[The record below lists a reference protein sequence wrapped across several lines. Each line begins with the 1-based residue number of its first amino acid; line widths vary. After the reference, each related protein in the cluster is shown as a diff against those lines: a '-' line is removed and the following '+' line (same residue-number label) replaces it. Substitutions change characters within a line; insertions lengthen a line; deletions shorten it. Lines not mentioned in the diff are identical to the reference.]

1 MAKFYQVEKEIRG
14 KKYVCVFNGIE
25 AALEMADSTY
35 VDGTS
40 NTSLVKLANYLFEN
54 VVVTP
59 KNLKPDDFADMKE
72 FAEVIAF
79 AKGVA
84 QGDIQ
89 PKEDKKGKSEE

>member
-35 VDGTS
+35 VDGSS

-54 VVVTP
+54 V
-59 KNLKPDDFADMKE
+59 
-72 FAEVIAF
+72 I
-79 AKGVA
+79 
-84 QGDIQ
+84 
-89 PKEDKKGKSEE
+89 S